1 MAPFDIKELRDL
13 TSYDELE
20 LDTLGEKK
28 TALFVIISDTDAT
41 FNFIVSIMYI
51 KHSMKSTAPADCVTE
66 IRIGN
71 SVLVVSGFFKQSAT
85 ETAADKMAKVLEAEA
100 ATQKSAI

>member
-1 MAPFDIKELRDL
+1 MADNKQP
-13 TSYDELE
+13 
-20 LDTLGEKK
+20 DTR
-28 TALFVIISDTDAT
+28 TTRR
-41 FNFIVSIMYI
+41 
-51 KHSMKSTAPADCVTE
+51 PDCVTE

-85 ETAADKMAKVLEAEA
+85 ETAADKMAKVLEAET